1 MSAHTAEHE
10 HVGSTKLFVVVWV
23 ALLGLTF
30 FEVLLAYLDINKTVM
45 VIVLMG
51 GSIIKAA
58 LIMAYFMHLRFERLT
73 LVLTLVPA
81 MVICLS
87 LLAIFFPDSF
97 RLHDLRVFLK

>member
-1 MSAHTAEHE
+1 
-10 HVGSTKLFVVVWV
+10 
-23 ALLGLTF
+23 
-30 FEVLLAYLDINKTVM
+30 
-45 VIVLMG
+45 
-51 GSIIKAA
+51 
-58 LIMAYFMHLRFERLT
+58 LT